1 MFSPS
6 LRQIALKY
14 GAAAESA
21 PAGGTTL
28 KMSLG
33 PHPCN
38 RTISLVAVEACV
50 APKAA
55 TEASKAAVAAEKAAA
70 KEMKVLQL

>member
-1 MFSPS
+1 MTS
-6 LRQIALKY
+6 
-14 GAAAESA
+14 
-21 PAGGTTL
+21 

-55 TEASKAAVAAEKAAA
+55 AEASKAAVAAEKAAA
-70 KEMKVLQL
+70 KELKVLQL